1 MKKNIFYTI
10 ILLLIFICSNLLSVE
25 KSRYELEYLA
35 ENMIGGGPPKD
46 GIPPI
51 DKPNYISFKAASLF
65 LHDDDVVFIVED
77 DREVKIYPQKI
88 MVWHEIVNDEFD
100 GSKGAVTYCPLT
112 GSAIGYYTTTGKVET
127 TVGTSGKLVNSNLVM
142 YDRATDSFWPQIS
155 GTAVLGKLKGQ
166 TFKTFPVIWTRWKFA
181 KKKYKNAKVLSVN
194 TGFMR
199 SYGRDPYGSYLRL
212 GTYYDSGDALFPLLN
227 RSEKLKPKD
236 LVIGI
241 KTDNDRV
248 AISEKRVIKER
259 LVNIKA
265 GKSNLVA
272 LYDPELDVVRVFSSS
287 SNGYKH
293 TLYLKGE
300 TISDRESG
308 SYWNYRGEAVLG
320 KLKGKKLDEI
330 TYFKLFW
337 FAWNAYYPDSKL
349 Y

>member
-1 MKKNIFYTI
+1 
-10 ILLLIFICSNLLSVE
+10 
-25 KSRYELEYLA
+25 
-35 ENMIGGGPPKD
+35 
-46 GIPPI
+46 
-51 DKPNYISFKAASLF
+51 
-65 LHDDDVVFIVED
+65 
-77 DREVKIYPQKI
+77 
-88 MVWHEIVNDEFD
+88 
-100 GSKGAVTYCPLT
+100 
-112 GSAIGYYTTTGKVET
+112 
-127 TVGTSGKLVNSNLVM
+127 
-142 YDRATDSFWPQIS
+142 
-155 GTAVLGKLKGQ
+155 
-166 TFKTFPVIWTRWKFA
+166 
-181 KKKYKNAKVLSVN
+181 
-194 TGFMR
+194 MR